1 MKQQKQT
8 LDYFKSHA
16 EDWNQKAT
24 DEEYSLIENRHNA
37 VLEVMKAYSNN
48 SSILDVGCGT
58 GQLAIEASKIGWQSL
73 GLDFSQEMIDI
84 CIKNNSKFNT
94 KADFV
99 CASIFES
106 NIENKTFD
114 VVSAQGFIEYI
125 SHDQLSELLKLIYD
139 RLKDNG
145 SIALGSRNRLFNLHS
160 LNSFTELESSLGTVD
175 KLTEEGIILQSS
187 STQEKAVEMLAE
199 LNFDYEQP
207 TEHPLTGIKVETR
220 YQFSP
225 ADLITKLAEYGFK
238 VKKIYP
244 MHFHPLPITML
255 GDGGLPSELHK
266 QLAKLAST
274 TWISNHK
281 LVPYSSS
288 FVIEALKV

>member
-1 MKQQKQT
+1 MNQQKQT

-16 EDWNQKAT
+16 EDWNLKAT
-24 DEEYSLIENRHNA
+24 DEAYSLIENRHNA

-73 GLDFSQEMIDI
+73 GLDFAQEMIDI
-84 CIKNNSKFNT
+84 CIQNNSEFNT

-99 CASIFES
+99 CTSIFEA
-106 NIENKTFD
+106 NLENKSFD

-125 SHDQLSELLKLIYD
+125 SLDQISELLKLIYSC
-139 RLKDNG
+139 LKDNG
-145 SIALGSRNRLFNLHS
+145 SITLGSRNRLFNLHS
-160 LNSFTELESSLGTVD
+160 LNSFTEIESSLGTID
-175 KLTEEGIILQSS
+175 KLSTEGIILQSS

-207 TEHPLTGIKVETR
+207 TEHPLTGVKVDTR

-225 ADLITKLAEYGFK
+225 ADLIAKLAKHGFK

-244 MHFHPLPITML
+244 VHFHPLPITML
-255 GDGGLPSELHK
+255 GDLPSEIHK

-288 FVIEALKV
+288 FVIEALKA